1 MDGPTFEDHL
11 DRARSFALS
20 PGEVA
25 EVAEHL
31 RTTDDDRARFKCI
44 MILRRQGSRA
54 HVPLVAPLV
63 RSTDNG
69 VADEAMRFLVRDA
82 DRADLCRDTLLE
94 WLGDEDEFSPRQLYA
109 VQLAGEAYLQL
120 HNERLLRE
128 ILRLLDHEDE
138 ESTGASAADSLVIVL
153 TPDYKRMLPRDSHLL
168 RRGADVAA
176 YRRRA
181 EAMLRGDVTR
191 G

>member
-1 MDGPTFEDHL
+1 MDGPRLEDYL

-20 PGEVA
+20 PAEVD

-54 HVPLVAPLV
+54 HVPLIAPLV
-63 RSTDNG
+63 HSTDNG

-82 DRADLCRDTLLE
+82 DRADLCRDTLLQ
-94 WLGDEDEFSPRQLYA
+94 WLGDEDEFSFKPLDA

-120 HNERLLRE
+120 HDERLLHE
-128 ILRLLDHEDE
+128 ILRLLDHEHQ
-138 ESTGASAADSLVIVL
+138 ESTGESAAESLVIAL
-153 TPDYKRMLPRDSHLL
+153 TPDYKLMTIRDRHSL
-168 RRGADVAA
+168 RRGADMAA
-176 YRRRA
+176 YRRQA
-181 EAMLRGDVTR
+181 EAMLREPPAR
-191 G
+191 P